1 MNMVTQ
7 FNKGDLISFGAYLLS
22 EKRRKRFEASTKQSE
37 EEGFN
42 IQPTEEQLK
51 SVHHADFENW
61 LDTKSERNLLKRMQ
75 GVCEESLDPESFENW
90 EKIKKVLEKAR
101 LE

>member
-7 FNKGDLISFGAYLLS
+7 FNEADLISFGQYLLS
-22 EKRRKRFEASTKQSE
+22 EKRRKRFENSTKQSE
-37 EEGFN
+37 KEGFN
-42 IQPTEEQLK
+42 IQPTEERLK
-51 SVHHADFENW
+51 SVHHADLNNW
-61 LDTKSERNLLKRMQ
+61 LDMKSERKLLKRMQ

-101 LE
+101 LR